1 MKHPVFQAQQFFR
14 FFNVRL
20 IALIRKEIAQIRRNK
35 QLIFLLTVSPILQLL
50 IFGFAI
56 SPEVNHLQLG
66 VLDYAHVPESRELI
80 AAFTANQVFE
90 MHTQAGDRRTL
101 IEQVRQGE
109 IDVGIIIPPDFNT
122 TLRRNQSADVQV
134 LIDGVNAYTAG
145 VANGYVSQIISHYN
159 RRIAPA
165 SISLATEPHVIFRYN
180 PGLESSWFFVPG
192 VMGTVLTLVS
202 SLASAVEAVRE
213 RDEGTLEQ
221 VLMTPANALEILLAK
236 VIPLFGLLL
245 ADVLLALAIARYIFH
260 VPFRGSILLF
270 LLLSSIYVLI
280 GISIGMLLAT
290 ISSNKRQTIL
300 TSFFINSP
308 LVMLSGALS
317 ATESMPTLFRTLS
330 YMNPLY
336 HYIQIVR
343 GILLRGV
350 GLEVLW
356 SNALVLIFFAVV
368 LLTNSTWRFR
378 RQLV

>member
-1 MKHPVFQAQQFFR
+1 MKHPVFQVQQFFR

-50 IFGFAI
+50 IFGFAV

-90 MHTQAGDRRTL
+90 IHTQAGDHTTL

-134 LIDGVNAYTAG
+134 FIDGVNAYTAG
-145 VANGYVSQIISHYN
+145 VANGYVSQIISNYN
-159 RRIAPA
+159 RRIAPVPIA
-165 SISLATEPHVIFRYN
+165 LTIEPHVIFRYN

-213 RDEGTLEQ
+213 KDEGTLEQ

-236 VIPLFGLLL
+236 VIPLFALLL

-270 LLLSSIYVLI
+270 MLLSSIYILI
-280 GISIGMLLAT
+280 GVSIGMLLAT

-317 ATESMPTLFRTLS
+317 ATESMPAFFRTLS
-330 YMNPLY
+330 HINPLY

-356 SNALVLIFFAVV
+356 SNALVLMFFAAV
-368 LLTNSTWRFR
+368 LLTTSSWQFR